1 MAIIAEVTIASDAF
15 PLGQLTLEEPGMRI
29 ELERVVPTDD
39 TVIPFFWAQGGDF
52 DAFERRAER
61 LDSVDELTALD
72 RLDDAVLYRV
82 TWGEDVVS
90 FVSVIAELGATILEA
105 HGNHKWLFRLRFND
119 HSDLSAFS
127 SWCSDNDVP
136 FELRR
141 LHTLADVQGR
151 KYDFGL
157 TDEQREALKIASSLG
172 YYKVPKASQLSDVAA
187 ELGISEQAA
196 GERLRRA
203 VDKLANVVV
212 LADEAA

>member
-1 MAIIAEVTIASDAF
+1 MAIIAEVTIASESF

-39 TVIPFFWAQGGDF
+39 AVIPFFWAQGGDF
-52 DAFERRAER
+52 EAFEQGAAQ
-61 LDSVDELTALD
+61 LQSVDELTVLD

-119 HSDLSAFS
+119 HSDLSSFS

-141 LHTLADVQGR
+141 LHTLAEVQNQ

-157 TDEQREALKIASSLG
+157 TDEQREALEIAASLG
-172 YYKVPKASQLSDVAA
+172 YYKVPKNATLADVAA

-203 VDKLANVVV
+203 MDKLANVVV
-212 LADEAA
+212 LEEEAT

>member
-52 DAFERRAER
+52 EAFERRAGE
-61 LDSVDELTALD
+61 LESVDRLTVLD

-90 FVSVIAELGATILEA
+90 FVSVIADLGATILEA
-105 HGNHKWLFRLRFND
+105 HGNHKWLFRLRFRD
-119 HSDLSAFS
+119 HGDLSAFS
-127 SWCSDNDVP
+127 SWCAENEVP

-141 LHTLADVQGR
+141 LHSLADVQGQS
-151 KYDFGL
+151 YDFGL
-157 TDEQREALKIASSLG
+157 TDEQREALEIAVRLG
-172 YYKVPKASQLSDVAA
+172 YYKVPKRATLADVSAK
-187 ELGISEQAA
+187 LDISEQAT

-203 VDKLANVVV
+203 MDKLANVVV